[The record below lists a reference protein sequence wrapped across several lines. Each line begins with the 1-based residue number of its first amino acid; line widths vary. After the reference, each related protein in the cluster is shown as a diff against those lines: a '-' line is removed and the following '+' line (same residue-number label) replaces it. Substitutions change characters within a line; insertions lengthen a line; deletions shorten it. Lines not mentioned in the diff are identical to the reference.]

1 MVNLKL
7 SAQSG
12 ILTPRSTFAL
22 SALAILIVG
31 GSGIYAAR
39 QFQSGGNRIA
49 ETAPVSSPKITI
61 VTALGRLEPKGEVI
75 KLSAPTSAEG
85 SRVEHIL
92 VEEGDRV
99 KAGQVI
105 AILDSENR
113 LQAALAEAQERVRV
127 TQANL
132 MQVKAGAKEGEIA
145 AQRATVARIKT
156 ETTSQITAQNAVV
169 ARIDTERQNAIAAQ
183 QATIT
188 RLESELANAQIEYQ
202 RYQTLYQEGA
212 ISASIID
219 SKRLTL
225 ERSQQQLKEAQA
237 NLARISLGQAQQI
250 KEAQANLARISAGGE
265 EQIKEAESTLDKIS
279 EVRPVDVQAAQAE
292 VNQALAAVKTAQAN
306 LDRAY
311 VKSPRDTQVLKIH
324 NRPGEI
330 IAPEGIAE
338 LGETSK
344 MYAVAEIYES
354 DIKEVKN
361 GQNVQITSDS
371 FPGKLKGTVERI
383 GFQVKKQNVINTD
396 PSANIDNRVVE
407 VRIRLDPT
415 SSQKVT
421 GLTNLQVKV
430 TIDI

>member
-1 MVNLKL
+1 
-7 SAQSG
+7 
-12 ILTPRSTFAL
+12 
-22 SALAILIVG
+22 
-31 GSGIYAAR
+31 
-39 QFQSGGNRIA
+39 
-49 ETAPVSSPKITI
+49 
-61 VTALGRLEPKGEVI
+61 
-75 KLSAPTSAEG
+75 
-85 SRVEHIL
+85 
-92 VEEGDRV
+92 
-99 KAGQVI
+99 
-105 AILDSENR
+105 
-113 LQAALAEAQERVRV
+113 
-127 TQANL
+127 

-156 ETTSQITAQNAVV
+156 ETTSQIAAQNAVV

-212 ISASIID
+212 ISASIRD

-225 ERSQQQLKEAQA
+225 DRSEQQLKEAQA
-237 NLARISLGQAQQI
+237 NLDRISLGQAQQI
-250 KEAQANLARISAGGE
+250 KEAQANLARISAGGQ
-265 EQIKEAESTLDKIS
+265 EQIKEAEATLDRIA

-292 VNQALAAVKTAQAN
+292 VNQALAAVKRAQAN
-306 LDRAY
+306 LDQAY

-338 LGETSK
+338 LGETSQ

-354 DIKEVKN
+354 DIKEVKK

-371 FPGKLKGTVERI
+371 FPGELKGIVERI
-383 GFQVKKQNVINTD
+383 GLQVKKQNVINTD

-430 TIDI
+430 AINI

>member
-7 SAQSG
+7 SAPSG
-12 ILTPRSTFAL
+12 TLTPRSTFAL
-22 SALAILIVG
+22 SIVATLIVG

-39 QFQSGGNRIA
+39 QFQSGESQIA
-49 ETAPVSSPKITI
+49 ENALVSSPKITV

-85 SRVEHIL
+85 SRVDRIL

-99 KAGQVI
+99 KAGEVI
-105 AILDSENR
+105 AILDSQNR
-113 LQAALAEAQERVRV
+113 LQAALEEAQERVRV

-156 ETTSQITAQNAVV
+156 ETTSQIAAQNAVV

-212 ISASIID
+212 ISASIRD

-225 ERSQQQLKEAQA
+225 DRSAQQLKEAQA
-237 NLARISLGQAQQI
+237 NLDLISLGQAQQI
-250 KEAQANLARISAGGE
+250 KEAQANLARISTGGE
-265 EQIKEAESTLDKIS
+265 EQIKEAEATLDRIA
-279 EVRPVDVQAAQAE
+279 EIRPVDVKAAQAE
-292 VNQALAAVKTAQAN
+292 VNQAQAAVKRAQAN
-306 LDRAY
+306 LDQAY

-330 IAPEGIAE
+330 ITSEGIAE
-338 LGETSK
+338 LGETSQ

-371 FPGKLKGTVERI
+371 FPGELKGTVERI
-383 GFQVKKQNVINTD
+383 GLQVKKQNVINTD

-430 TIDI
+430 AINI